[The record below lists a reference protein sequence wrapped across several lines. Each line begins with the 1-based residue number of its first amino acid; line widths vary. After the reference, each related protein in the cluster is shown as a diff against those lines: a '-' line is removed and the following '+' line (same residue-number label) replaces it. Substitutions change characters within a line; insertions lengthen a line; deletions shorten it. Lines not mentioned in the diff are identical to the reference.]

1 MAGCGVVVIDDDNNV
16 IVSGVGVQ
24 GPPGPGSGGT
34 YDHIQAIPAATWII
48 AHGLGHRVH
57 VTLLDDAGLY
67 VLAQVDQQAPFNT
80 VTVTFPD
87 PVTGS
92 AHIS

>member
-1 MAGCGVVVIDDDNNV
+1 MSGCGVVVIDDDRNV
-16 IVSGVGVQ
+16 YVADCGTQ
-24 GPPGPGSGGT
+24 GAPGIPGGAFLDYVRSV
-34 YDHIQAIPAATWII
+34 PAASWVID
-48 AHGLGHRVH
+48 HNFGYRVH

-67 VLAQVDQQAPFNT
+67 VLAEVLQQAPFNQ

-87 PVTGS
+87 PTTGS